1 MRLLKLLLVLFVC
14 AAGPAVAGPY
24 EDAVTTHGNDDYAT
38 ALRLWRTLAE
48 KGDARAQFQLGYA
61 YGFGVGVPQDYGV
74 GVPQDYVLAH
84 QWYNLAASSN
94 EDVVAE
100 ARIGRDSRFL
110 FPLIVFQNNAPVCTN
125 DGTGKGEPYAESY
138 DLAKPHR

>member
-1 MRLLKLLLVLFVC
+1 MRMLKMLMVLYMC

-24 EDAVTTHGNDDYAT
+24 EDAVAAHGNGDYAI
-38 ALRLWRTLAE
+38 ALRLWRMLAD
-48 KGDARAQFQLGYA
+48 KGDARAQFQLGYT
-61 YGFGVGVPQDYGV
+61 YDFGV